1 MGYKVIIMTIEVHML
16 ISEYNKIVN
25 IVKDTKESMR
35 ELSKEKDLHY
45 ELSDVR
51 RKLTELYTMLLGK
64 K

>member
-1 MGYKVIIMTIEVHML
+1 MTIEVHML